1 MREVLMALQYVHAKG
16 VSHLE
21 LSHRQIAVVG
31 EGNSSERSVGG
42 EASQMGQVADSG
54 REFKHNTKILLT
66 GFAQA
71 FGFRKK
77 NLHSQAISSVRPF
90 DNYRFRYTI
99 CPLRGYRA
107 S

>member
-1 MREVLMALQYVHAKG
+1 MALQYLHAKG

-21 LSHRQIAVVG
+21 LSHRQMMVVS
-31 EGNSSERSVGG
+31 EGTCSSERSVGG
-42 EASQMGQVADSG
+42 DEASQMGQVADSG

-77 NLHSQAISSVRPF
+77 NLHSQAISSVRSVS
-90 DNYRFRYTI
+90 NQCFRYTI
-99 CPLRGYRA
+99 CPQRGFRA

>member
-1 MREVLMALQYVHAKG
+1 MALQYVHAKG

-21 LSHRQIAVVG
+21 LSHRHIAVVS
-31 EGNSSERSVGG
+31 EGNSSERSVGGVG

-54 REFKHNTKILLT
+54 REFKHNIKILLT

-77 NLHSQAISSVRPF
+77 NLHSQAISSVRTF
-90 DNYRFRYTI
+90 DNHRLRYTI

>member
-1 MREVLMALQYVHAKG
+1 MALQYVHAKG

-21 LSHRQIAVVG
+21 LSHRHIAVVS
-31 EGNSSERSVGG
+31 EGNSSERSVGGG

-77 NLHSQAISSVRPF
+77 NLHSQAISSVRSF
-90 DNYRFRYTI
+90 TNNRFRYTI
-99 CPLRGYRA
+99 CLLRGFRA

>member
-1 MREVLMALQYVHAKG
+1 MALQHVHAKG

-21 LSHRQIAVVG
+21 LSHRQMTVLVVS
-31 EGNSSERSVGG
+31 EGNSSERSNGG
-42 EASQMGQVADSG
+42 EAGQVADSG
-54 REFKHNTKILLT
+54 REFRHNTNILLT

-77 NLHSQAISSVRPF
+77 NLHSQAISSVIF
-90 DNYRFRYTI
+90 FANHRFRYTI
-99 CPLRGYRA
+99 CRPRGFRA